1 METQLTLCSFVD
13 ESYYNNDYPEGDSQE
28 EERELENCYGL
39 SYRLGE
45 LVIFSLLCNRTCN
58 HSDERY

>member
-45 LVIFSLLCNRTCN
+45 LVISSL
-58 HSDERY
+58 